1 MARLT
6 YRHANHHAA
15 ASLAFKF
22 APAPLGVTHDAS
34 ATRPAT
40 STTAP
45 PCPLP
50 IDFTRRTG
58 RAIADEAVSVP
69 RVVVVVVSSVAC
81 LGNTGI
87 TRNAATQR
95 KIGTQNRNPTK
106 SVPKSSASA
115 LSRTCFAAFFHSES
129 AAGRPGGRE
138 HSIGL
143 GNSCITFGSSLNHR
157 VGICSP
163 HLLPQRRALRCVIAR
178 CASVF
183 FVRPHPPLPRAST
196 GATSTEAPAS

>member
-1 MARLT
+1 MRPT
-6 YRHANHHAA
+6 YQGTSHHAA
-15 ASLAFKF
+15 AAACDLN
-22 APAPLGVTHDAS
+22 APAPLGVTHNTNEHA
-34 ATRPAT
+34 RET

-50 IDFTRRTG
+50 IAFTRRTG

-106 SVPKSSASA
+106 SVPESSASA
-115 LSRTCFAAFFHSES
+115 LSRTCFVAFFHCDS

-138 HSIGL
+138 HFIGL
-143 GNSCITFGSSLNHR
+143 GNSCITLGWALN
-157 VGICSP
+157 
-163 HLLPQRRALRCVIAR
+163 QEEKKFRCVPE
-178 CASVF
+178 F
-183 FVRPHPPLPRAST
+183 LPRNSV
-196 GATSTEAPAS
+196 TSL